1 MEKKTFMQK
10 LKNMGPAA
18 IITSAFIGPGT
29 ITTATLV
36 GVKFQYALLW
46 AVVFSGIALIV
57 LMEMSS
63 RIAIASHKNVI
74 DAAIALKPE
83 SRGWRLFVQIFV
95 GLAVGISCFAFQ
107 SGNEIGASAG
117 LQDITGMPQW
127 VSALIIGV
135 IALIAALA
143 SNKVLE
149 TIMQVFVSV
158 MGVLFLVTAIAVAPN
173 LGQVVTGL
181 VPVVPEGGLMNTM
194 ALIGTTLIGMNLIL
208 HSITSQGKYTSI
220 EELPDARF
228 DIRFNIIIGIII
240 TASILITSGTVLYGT
255 GTSVNGALTFTK
267 SLEPVLG
274 SWARVVGDIGLLAAG
289 LSSAIAVGFTF
300 KTIFSAL
307 FHWEG
312 GSSCTKAKLLAIIVI
327 VFGTVLAMVNTS
339 PAAIIVAAQAISGFI
354 LPFIA
359 ILLLVIANSKKLLGN
374 YTNSVIRNVL
384 GGIAAVATLVW
395 PFVPCITS
403 LPPSLNNI
411 FVPSMF
417 FPKYI
422 FSQKESTHKV
432 PSFCICTKWN
442 AKNRPAQNRTVFLLK
457 NLQQDNT
464 RGFAFLH
471 GIIIPHRRLHFTD
484 MGGPH

>member
-274 SWARVVGDIGLLAAG
+274 SAG

-384 GGIAAVATLVW
+384 GGIAAVATLGLAIRALYNL
-395 PFVPCITS
+395 ITT
-403 LPPSLNNI
+403 L
-411 FVPSMF
+411 
-417 FPKYI
+417 
-422 FSQKESTHKV
+422 
-432 PSFCICTKWN
+432 
-442 AKNRPAQNRTVFLLK
+442 AK
-457 NLQQDNT
+457 
-464 RGFAFLH
+464 
-471 GIIIPHRRLHFTD
+471 
-484 MGGPH
+484 

>member
-194 ALIGTTLIGMNLIL
+194 ALIGMNLIL

-384 GGIAAVATLVW
+384 GGIAAVATLGLAIRALYNL
-395 PFVPCITS
+395 ITT
-403 LPPSLNNI
+403 L
-411 FVPSMF
+411 
-417 FPKYI
+417 
-422 FSQKESTHKV
+422 
-432 PSFCICTKWN
+432 
-442 AKNRPAQNRTVFLLK
+442 AK
-457 NLQQDNT
+457 
-464 RGFAFLH
+464 
-471 GIIIPHRRLHFTD
+471 
-484 MGGPH
+484 